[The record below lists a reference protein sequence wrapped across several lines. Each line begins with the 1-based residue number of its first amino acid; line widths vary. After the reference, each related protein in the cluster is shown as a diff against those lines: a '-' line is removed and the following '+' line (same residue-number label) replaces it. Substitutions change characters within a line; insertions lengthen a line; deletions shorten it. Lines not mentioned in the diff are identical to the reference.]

1 MRNAFFLCAMT
12 LFFLSC
18 KKEQPGGMQQQAKPY
33 PVLEV
38 IERDVVGYQEFP
50 TQIQGV
56 NNNEVR
62 AKIQGYIT
70 QVLVDEGQVVR
81 KGQVLFRLETN
92 TLNQSATAA
101 KAGIQA
107 SQATIEAAK
116 ARVNAAKVEVN
127 RLKPLVER
135 NIISSVQLE
144 TANANLMSAQSQL
157 AQAQAGHSQSSAA
170 YQEVQAN
177 IGYSVIRSPISGTVG
192 KINQR
197 EGSLV
202 GPTSAMPIT
211 TVSQT
216 NQVYAYFAMNESQY
230 LDFLNQTEGKTAD
243 DKLKNTPD
251 VDLILANGMKYE
263 KTGRIEAVT
272 GQIDPNSG
280 TVQFRASFDNENKML
295 SNGNSGTIRIPQQY
309 KNAMVVPEQ
318 STFEQQGIVY
328 VYKVVNDTV
337 VSTKV
342 DIAAR
347 LENMALISGGL
358 KKGDKIVAQGVGILR
373 NGAAIVPQPVKFDSI
388 VPKAN

>member
-1 MRNAFFLCAMT
+1 MRNAFFLCAIT

-38 IERDVVGYQEFP
+38 VERNVVGYQEFP

-92 TLNQSATAA
+92 TLNQSASAA
-101 KAGIQA
+101 QAGMKASKA
-107 SQATIEAAK
+107 NIEAAK
-116 ARVNAAKVEVN
+116 ARVNAAEVEVN

-157 AQAQAGHSQSSAA
+157 AQAQAGYSQSSAS

-202 GPTSAMPIT
+202 GPTSQMPIT

-216 NQVYAYFAMNESQY
+216 NEVYAYFAMNEAQY
-230 LDFLNQTEGKTAD
+230 LDFLHQTEGKTTD
-243 DKLKNTPD
+243 DKLNNTPD
-251 VDLILANGMKYE
+251 VQLVLANGQPYE
-263 KTGRIEAVT
+263 ETGRIEAVT

-280 TVQFRASFDNENKML
+280 TVQFRASFKNENKIL
-295 SNGNSGTIRIPQQY
+295 SNGNSGTIRIPQEH
-309 KNAMVVPEQ
+309 KNVMVVPEQ
-318 STFEQQGIVY
+318 ATYEQQGYVY
-328 VYKVVNDTV
+328 VYKVVQDTV
-337 VSTKV
+337 RSTRIDVS
-342 DIAAR
+342 AR
-347 LENMALISGGL
+347 INNLALVSDGI
-358 KKGDKIVAQGVGILR
+358 KTGDKVVAQGVGILR
-373 NGAAIVPQPVKFDSI
+373 DGSAIKPQPVKLDSI
-388 VPKAN
+388 VLSR

>member
-1 MRNAFFLCAMT
+1 MRNTFFLISIT
-12 LFFLSC
+12 LFFMSC
-18 KKEQPGGMQQQAKPY
+18 KNEKPEMQLQAQPY
-33 PVLEV
+33 PVVEV
-38 IERDVVGYQEFP
+38 VEKDIVGYQDFP
-50 TQIQGV
+50 TQIQGI

-70 QVLVDEGQVVR
+70 RVLVDEGQRVN

-101 KAGIQA
+101 QAGIRA
-107 SQATIEAAK
+107 SSANVEAAK
-116 ARVNAAKVEVN
+116 AGVNAAQVEVN

-135 NIISSVQLE
+135 GIISSVQLE
-144 TANANLMSAQSQL
+144 TAKANLMSAESQL
-157 AQAQAGHSQSSAA
+157 AQAQAGYSQSSAS

-202 GPTSAMPIT
+202 GPTSALPIT

-230 LDFLNQTEGKTAD
+230 LDFLNMTEGNTPD

-251 VDLILANGMKYE
+251 VELVLANGHKYE
-263 KTGRIEAVT
+263 EKGRIEAVT

-280 TVQFRASFDNENKML
+280 TVQFRASFDNKNRML
-295 SNGNSGTIRIPQQY
+295 SNGNSGTIRIPE
-309 KNAMVVPEQ
+309 NHDNVMVVPEQ
-318 STFEQQGIVY
+318 STFERQGLVY

-337 VSTKV
+337 RSNKIDVEARIDNIAIVS
-342 DIAAR
+342 D
-347 LENMALISGGL
+347 GL
-358 KKGDKIVAQGVGILR
+358 KKGDKIVAAGVGILR
-373 NGAAIVPQPVKFDSI
+373 NGTAITPQPVKFDSI
-388 VPKAN
+388 VQRAD